1 MKAYKVTYKE
11 TLIHTFYVEAENIDD
26 AEDTFN
32 KLIDHGK
39 IDFSDGEIDT
49 TELKIEENE

>member
-1 MKAYKVTYKE
+1 MKTYKVTYRE

-32 KLIDHGK
+32 KLIDNGK